1 MDHNEY
7 LAKRDFEHTKEPQG
21 NTLKKEGELPIFV
34 IQKHAASTLHYD
46 FRLEIGG
53 TLKSWAV
60 PKGPSND
67 PSVKRMAIP
76 TEDHPM
82 DYAWFEGTIP
92 KGHYGG
98 GTVMIWDN
106 GSFNNLKTDKEGNPL
121 SLEESYA
128 QGTVEV
134 FLEGTKLHG
143 GFAMIKMKNGRMAGN
158 WLLTKMKDEYANPD
172 YDPVKTETR
181 SASSGRTMEEI
192 AQHANSVG
200 GDAQHGS
207 AQQGGA

>member
-1 MDHNEY
+1 MNMNQDAY
-7 LAKRDFEHTKEPQG
+7 TSKRDFERTQEPQG
-21 NTLKKEGELPIFV
+21 NTLKKEGEPPIFV
-34 IQKHAASTLHYD
+34 IQKHDASTLHYD

-92 KGHYGG
+92 QGEYGG
-98 GTVMIWDN
+98 GTVMIWDK
-106 GSFNNLKTDKEGNPL
+106 GSFHNLKTDKEGNPL

-134 FLEGTKLHG
+134 FLEGRKLQG
-143 GFAMIKMKNGRMAGN
+143 GFAMIKMKSGRMAGN
-158 WLLTKMKDEYANPD
+158 WLLTKMKDEYANPN
-172 YDPVKTETR
+172 YDPVKTETL

-192 AQHANSVG
+192 AQH
-200 GDAQHGS
+200 GS
-207 AQQGGA
+207 AQEGST